1 MAEQDVFFSGDEEL
15 EALLLT
21 LEGENVEEDHN
32 FVKDIE
38 DLVGGIESDF
48 DAKGYI
54 CSHCEKLCKS
64 ARGLTRHM
72 NAKHRQTVEK
82 AVAVE
87 SKFDRTVDED
97 CFGILVGNSVTKLA
111 VDECLPD
118 GISLEFKTFNLL
130 PSEISCC
137 FSYVK
142 EVVDRFI
149 VAGNGERFFPAFILC
164 S

>member
-21 LEGENVEEDHN
+21 LKGENGEEDHN

-64 ARGLTRHM
+64 ARDLTRHM

-97 CFGILVGNSVTKLA
+97 CFGLLVGN
-111 VDECLPD
+111 
-118 GISLEFKTFNLL
+118 
-130 PSEISCC
+130 EIDSGRV
-137 FSYVK
+137 FT
-142 EVVDRFI
+142 
-149 VAGNGERFFPAFILC
+149 
-164 S
+164 